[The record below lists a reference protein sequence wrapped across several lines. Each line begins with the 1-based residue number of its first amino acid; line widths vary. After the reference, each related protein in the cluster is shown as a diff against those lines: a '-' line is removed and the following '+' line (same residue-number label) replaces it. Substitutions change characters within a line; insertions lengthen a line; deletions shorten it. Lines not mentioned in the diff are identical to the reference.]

1 MKLTTIRYQ
10 GDETAAI
17 SIGEKIISV
26 QIINRIENKRWS
38 SNLLDILQKGQLD
51 EIHDWYLHTGKDRL
65 LDFPTIQGDYAPLY
79 RNPAKI
85 LGVGMNY
92 IEKAEELS
100 VNPPEEAP
108 IFFMK
113 PITSLIGPG
122 EPIQLTPLSKRVSA
136 EAELGIIIKKKA
148 KNIKESDFL
157 DVIAGFT
164 NTLDMTAQDIH
175 AKNPR
180 YLQFSKSFDS
190 FFSFGPHLITA
201 DEFSDLQNNTI
212 ETCLN
217 QQVIHHNK
225 IHRMIYS
232 LPYIVSHFSKIMTL
246 LPGDIIMTGTPGSTV
261 ICDGDIAECRING
274 MPSLLNP
281 VTK

>member
-10 GDETAAI
+10 GAETAAI
-17 SIGEKIISV
+17 SIDEKLIS
-26 QIINRIENKRWS
+26 IEMINSIEKKQWS
-38 SNLLDILQKGQLD
+38 SNLLDILQQGQFD
-51 EIHDWYLHTGKDRL
+51 EIHDWYVHTEKARL
-65 LDFPTIQGDYAPLY
+65 LDFPIIQGDYAPLY
-79 RNPAKI
+79 RNPTKI

-113 PITSLIGPG
+113 PSTSLIGPG
-122 EPIQLTPLSKRVSA
+122 ESIQLTPLSERISA
-136 EAELGIIIKKKA
+136 EAELGIIIKKKV
-148 KNIKESDFL
+148 KNIEEADFL
-157 DVIAGFT
+157 DVVAGFI

-190 FFSFGPHLITA
+190 FFSFGPHLITV
-201 DEFSDLQNNTI
+201 DEFSDIQNNTI

-217 QQVIHHNK
+217 QQVIHQNK
-225 IHRMIYS
+225 IHHMIYS
-232 LPYIVSHFSKIMTL
+232 LPYIVSYFSKIMTL

-261 ICDGDIAECRING
+261 IHDGDFVECRISG